1 MYVIYQ
7 RTVQANVRINNVN
20 FVYMV
25 FMSLLY
31 RVLLYERSYY
41 EMCEMYNCPVT
52 YTVEEDRLAWNSE
65 EMVQEDRV
73 ILETEITLKTGPN
86 ITMKIH
92 EESRCNS
99 ELSGTFTESEEDS
112 KRRAIIKVLND
123 DSETEGYEESRT
135 SPRTPRKVRFGGES
149 VKLRTPESDS
159 SHQAEEEDNQSI
171 LTITSAPNLSA
182 LSSKIPIRKHA
193 LQEKKKV
200 ALETGETSGINHT
213 SSKAAEKPAS
223 LKPPILKHS
232 RAEDVLSPVPV
243 HNEIE
248 VFHNLTRSPERS
260 RQSSLTGENKEEP
273 SELEKEREEPAAQAK
288 TYDSFQVYKEVPL
301 LKLPKESSVVI
312 EEITESNALKVHNGK
327 PSALQQSLSSLTSE
341 DE

>member
-1 MYVIYQ
+1 
-7 RTVQANVRINNVN
+7 
-20 FVYMV
+20 
-25 FMSLLY
+25 
-31 RVLLYERSYY
+31 
-41 EMCEMYNCPVT
+41 MCEMYNCPVT

-171 LTITSAPNLSA
+171 LTITVTDAVSITTRKSL
-182 LSSKIPIRKHA
+182 IPGKR
-193 LQEKKKV
+193 
-200 ALETGETSGINHT
+200 N
-213 SSKAAEKPAS
+213 
-223 LKPPILKHS
+223 ILKLS
-232 RAEDVLSPVPV
+232 R
-243 HNEIE
+243 N
-248 VFHNLTRSPERS
+248 
-260 RQSSLTGENKEEP
+260 
-273 SELEKEREEPAAQAK
+273 
-288 TYDSFQVYKEVPL
+288 
-301 LKLPKESSVVI
+301 
-312 EEITESNALKVHNGK
+312 
-327 PSALQQSLSSLTSE
+327 
-341 DE
+341 